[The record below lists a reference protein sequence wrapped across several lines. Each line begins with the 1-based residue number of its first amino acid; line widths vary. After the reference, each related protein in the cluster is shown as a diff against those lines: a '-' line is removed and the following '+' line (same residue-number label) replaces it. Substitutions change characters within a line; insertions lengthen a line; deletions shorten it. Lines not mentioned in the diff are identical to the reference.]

1 MSAIDLVVCSL
12 PPLVVDRPPGAPAL
26 LKSAV
31 EEAGYTCQTLDLS
44 IDFFINQCD
53 KNVEQY
59 NTLTSV
65 FRPQESGSEQAEQS
79 AQQWVNES
87 IDKLKAIN
95 PTIVGLSV
103 FTNFQH
109 RATVR
114 LAQAIRTHLPDVK
127 IIVGGMGLIVNASSL
142 SLEPGIKKIDL
153 IKLFPQYLTE
163 KQLVDFV
170 VPYGNELT
178 DLVNILEQVVGI
190 TEKTKKINYQEE
202 TVIYN
207 NPIPNYDNYG
217 LDNYLWSDS
226 KALPVT
232 GSKGCVRACTFC
244 DIPGQFG
251 KFKYR
256 TGRNIADE
264 ILHQKKTYNINK
276 FEFTD
281 SLVNGSLKAFKE
293 WLTIVA
299 DYNDQQLEE
308 NQIRWF
314 GQYICRP
321 QRHMPEEIYSLMSRA
336 GVSNLTIGLESG
348 SNYILNSMKKHVTV
362 EDYYEELDQFQKYGI
377 KAQYLFLPG
386 FYNETW
392 DRFLETL
399 NCLIKLQKYVASG
412 TITNIG
418 VGPPLF
424 LNDQMSLAQQ
434 ADELGLI
441 IDPLSGDTWRTTYD
455 TEYDFVE
462 RARRRLI
469 IELLLEKLGVS
480 GNYQSSANVSQMYLR
495 LKDYENKLLETM
507 H

>member
-1 MSAIDLVVCSL
+1 
-12 PPLVVDRPPGAPAL
+12 VDRPPGAPAL

-44 IDFFINQCD
+44 IDFFVNQCNKD
-53 KNVEQY
+53 VDQY

-65 FRPQESGSEQAEQS
+65 FRPQESCSAQAEQS
-79 AQQWVNES
+79 AQEWVNTS
-87 IDKLKAIN
+87 INKLKAIK
-95 PTIVGLSV
+95 PKLVGLSV

-127 IIVGGMGLIVNASSL
+127 IIVGGMGLIVNAASL
-142 SLEPGIKKIDL
+142 SQEPGIKKIDL

-163 KQLVDFV
+163 KQLTDFV

-178 DLVNILEQVVGI
+178 DLINILEQVVGI
-190 TEKTKKINYQEE
+190 SEKTTNYQEE
-202 TVIYN
+202 KVIYN
-207 NPIPNYDNYG
+207 SPIPNYDNYS
-217 LDNYLWSDS
+217 LDNYFWNDG

-232 GSKGCVRACTFC
+232 GSKGCVRSCTFC
-244 DIPGQFG
+244 DVPGYFG

-256 TGRNIADE
+256 TGKDIADE
-264 ILHQKKTYNINK
+264 MIHQKKTYNINR

-293 WLTIVA
+293 WMTIVA
-299 DYNDQQLEE
+299 DYNDTQTEQ

-321 QRHMPEEIYSLMSRA
+321 QRHTPEEIYSLMRRS
-336 GVSNLTIGLESG
+336 GVLNLTIGLESG
-348 SNYILNSMKKHVTV
+348 SNYILKEMKKQVTI
-362 EDYYEELDQFQKYGI
+362 EDYYDELEQFQKYGV
-377 KAQYLFLPG
+377 KAQYLVLPG

-392 DRFLETL
+392 DRYLETL
-399 NCLIKLQKYVASG
+399 DCLVKLQKYVASG
-412 TITNIG
+412 TVTNVN

-424 LNDQMSLAQQ
+424 LNNQMEITRR

-441 IDPLSGDTWRTTYD
+441 VDPLSENTWRTIHDPDYD
-455 TEYDFVE
+455 YVE
-462 RARRRLI
+462 RVRRRLI
-469 IELLLEKLGVS
+469 IELLLDKLGMF
-480 GNYQSSANVSQMYLR
+480 GNYQSSSNMSQMYLR
-495 LKDYENKLLETM
+495 LKDYEDELLESAK
-507 H
+507 

>member
-1 MSAIDLVVCSL
+1 MNSIDLVVCSL

-44 IDFFINQCD
+44 IDFFVNQCN
-53 KNVEQY
+53 KNVDQY
-59 NTLTSV
+59 NSLTSI
-65 FRPQESGSEQAEQS
+65 FRPQESGSQQAEHA
-79 AQQWVNES
+79 AQAWVDNS
-87 IDKLKAIN
+87 IAKLKAIN
-95 PTIVGLSV
+95 PTLVGLSV

-114 LAQAIRTHLPDVK
+114 LARAIRTHLPNVK

-142 SLEPGIKKIDL
+142 AMDPGVKKIDL
-153 IKLFPQYLTE
+153 MKLFPQYLTE

-178 DLVNILEQVVGI
+178 DLVNILEQVIGVS
-190 TEKTKKINYQEE
+190 EKTKQINYQEQ

-207 NPIPNYDNYG
+207 NPIPNYDNYE
-217 LDNYLWSDS
+217 LDHYLWSDS

-244 DIPGQFG
+244 DVPGQFG

-256 TGRNIADE
+256 TGQTIADE

-293 WLTIVA
+293 WLTIIA
-299 DYNDQQLEE
+299 DYNDRQTPE
-308 NQIRWF
+308 NRIRWF

-362 EDYYEELDQFQKYGI
+362 EDYYDELEQFQKYGI

-399 NCLIKLQKYVASG
+399 DCLVKLQKYVASG

-424 LNDQMSLAQQ
+424 LNDQMELARR

-441 IDPLSGDTWRTTYD
+441 IDPLNETSWRTTYD

-469 IELLLEKLGVS
+469 IELLLQKLGVS
-480 GNYQSSANVSQMYLR
+480 GNYQSSAAVAQMYLQ
-495 LKDYENKLLETM
+495 LKDYENKLLESAS
-507 H
+507 

>member
-1 MSAIDLVVCSL
+1 MNTTDLVVCSL

-44 IDFFINQCD
+44 IDFFVNQCNREVD
-53 KNVEQY
+53 QY

-65 FRPQESGSEQAEQS
+65 FRPQEYYSDQAEKS
-79 AQQWVNES
+79 AQQWVDDA
-87 IDKLKAIN
+87 IRKLKALA
-95 PTIVGLSV
+95 PKMVGLSV

-142 SLEPGIKKIDL
+142 AAEPGIKKIDL
-153 IKLFPQYLTE
+153 IKPFPQYLTE
-163 KQLVDFV
+163 KSLTDFI

-178 DLVNILEQVVGI
+178 DLVNILEKVIGVS
-190 TEKTKKINYQEE
+190 EKTKKINYQEE
-202 TVIYN
+202 NVIYN
-207 NPIPNYDNYG
+207 SPIPNFDNYE
-217 LDNYLWSDS
+217 LDNYLWNEN

-244 DIPGQFG
+244 DVPGQFG

-256 TGRNIADE
+256 TGIDIANE
-264 ILHQKKTYNINK
+264 ILHQKKTHNINK

-293 WLTIVA
+293 WLTIIA
-299 DYNDQQLEE
+299 DHNDQHPEE
-308 NQIRWF
+308 EQIRWF

-321 QRHMPEEIYSLMSRA
+321 QKNTPEEIYSLMSRA
-336 GVSNLTIGLESG
+336 KVSNLTIGFESG

-362 EDYYEELDQFQKYGI
+362 EDYYAELEQFQKYGI
-377 KAQYLFLPG
+377 KVQYLFLPG

-399 NCLIKLQKYVASG
+399 DCLAKLQKYVASG
-412 TITNIG
+412 TITNIA

-424 LNDQMSLAQQ
+424 LNDQMEIARH

-441 IDPLSGDTWRTTYD
+441 VDPLSGDTWRTIYD
-455 TEYDFVE
+455 TNYDFVE

-469 IELLLEKLGVS
+469 IELLLEKLGIS
-480 GNYQSSANVSQMYLR
+480 GNYQSSSNMSQIYFR
-495 LKDYENKLLETM
+495 LKDYERTLLNES
-507 H
+507 